1 MTTCARLRRTLLL
14 AGVGAGLLIGAP
26 GARADGN
33 LNKVNHIIMV
43 MQENHSFDNYFGV
56 LAYVPD
62 SPYHSAKRRHGCPE
76 TDNTCVDG
84 LTCKTPQN
92 TGVLAC
98 SNSNRSNFGG
108 AIRSYHDPRLCTG
121 PDLDHSWDGSHQEGN
136 FRKVNDMLRA
146 SPNNGFIRVNAE
158 SEAPGQTFDHDAMGY
173 YDDGDL
179 PFYYDIAKTFAIS
192 DRYFCAVIGP
202 TFPNRAY
209 LVAGTSFGH
218 LTTGEIITPGGY
230 QPVTGTIYDRLDA
243 AGITWVD
250 YFTDLPFSL
259 IFKTS
264 PGHTKPFS
272 SFAADAAAGTLP
284 QVAFV
289 DPSALVDVPINGST
303 YETDEHP
310 PADIRAGEFRTA
322 QIITALRNSPNWND
336 SILLLTYDE
345 HGGFYDHVMPPAA
358 PQGGNLT
365 PDGIEPGQ
373 CADASNLPASA
384 QPGGGVTCGES
395 ANQDA
400 PGICPGFSPTGP
412 YPGQC
417 GHFDQLGFRV
427 PLIAVSPF
435 AKPHYV
441 SHVVNSHASFL
452 ALVEK
457 RFSLPSLTLRD
468 ASANDFEDMF
478 DFDNSP
484 SLNSQITAEA
494 PLPQQP
500 PAFVPGDNGCPFS

>member
-1 MTTCARLRRTLLL
+1 MTTCATLRRALLL
-14 AGVGAGLLIGAP
+14 AGMGARLLIGAP
-26 GARADGN
+26 AARADGD
-33 LNKVNHIIMV
+33 LNKVNHIIIA

-56 LAYVPD
+56 LAYVPG
-62 SPYHSAKRRHGCPE
+62 SPYHNAKRRHSCPE

-84 LTCKTPQN
+84 LTSKTPEN
-92 TGVLAC
+92 TGVLTC
-98 SNSNRSNFGG
+98 SNKNRSNFGG

-136 FRKVNDMLRA
+136 FKKVNDMLRA

-158 SEAPGQTFDHDAMGY
+158 TEAPGQTFDHDAMGY

-179 PFYYDIAKTFAIS
+179 PFYYDLAKTFAVS

-218 LTTGEIITPGGY
+218 LTTDEIITSGGY
-230 QPVTGTIYDRLDA
+230 KPLTGTIYDRLDA

-259 IFKTS
+259 IFTTS
-264 PGHTKPFS
+264 SGHTKPFS

-289 DPSALVDVPINGST
+289 DPSALVDVTINGSK

-310 PADIRAGEFRTA
+310 PANIRAGEYTTA
-322 QIITALRNSPNWND
+322 QIITALRNSPNWHD

-384 QPGGGVTCGES
+384 QPGGGVTCGTS
-395 ANQDA
+395 ANEDA

-412 YPGQC
+412 YPEKC

-427 PLIAVSPF
+427 PLVAVSPF
-435 AKPHYV
+435 AKPQYV

-452 ALVEK
+452 ALLEK
-457 RFSLPSLTLRD
+457 RFSLPSMTLRD

-494 PLPQQP
+494 PLPRQP
-500 PAFVPGDNGCPFS
+500 PAVVPGDNGCPFS